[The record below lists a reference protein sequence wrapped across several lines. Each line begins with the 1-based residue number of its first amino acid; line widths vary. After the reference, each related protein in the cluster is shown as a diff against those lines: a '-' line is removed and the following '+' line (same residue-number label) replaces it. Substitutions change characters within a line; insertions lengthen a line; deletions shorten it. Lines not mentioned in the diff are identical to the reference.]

1 MGTMTTR
8 QAAEVLQVTTEAVRK
23 MLKTGRMEQTGVVG
37 RMLLIDADSVH
48 RVHREGKR
56 AGRLWTEQTAWAALF
71 LLSGR
76 KVTWLSSSELWRLRK
91 RLASITAEEFQ
102 QLVRNRATPRRFRGS
117 TSSKAQLA
125 KTIGLTGTGIL
136 KDQRIASSFGLAA
149 GSTALE
155 GYAKAGFIDKNA
167 RKLGLRE
174 DATGDI
180 LIREIRFTQPLE
192 DGKVPIAAIAVD
204 LQDAHSIRER
214 SAGRSKLEELLHAQ

>member
-1 MGTMTTR
+1 MGAMTTR

-23 MLKTGRMEQTGVVG
+23 MLKTGRLEQTGVVG
-37 RMLLIDADSVH
+37 RMLLDADSAH

-71 LLSGR
+71 LLSGQ

-117 TSSKAQLA
+117 ALSKAQLA
-125 KTIGLTGTGIL
+125 KTIGLTGNGIL
-136 KDQRIASSFGLAA
+136 KDQRIARSFGLVA

-180 LIREIRFTQPLE
+180 LIREIHFALPLDE
-192 DGKVPIAAIAVD
+192 GKVPVAAMAVD
-204 LQDAHSIRER
+204 LQDAHATRER
-214 SAGRSKLEELLHAQ
+214 SAGRAKIEELLHAQ

>member
-1 MGTMTTR
+1 MGAMTTR

-23 MLKTGRMEQTGVVG
+23 MLKTGRLEQTGMVG
-37 RMLLIDADSVH
+37 RMLMIDADSVH

-56 AGRLWTEQTAWAALF
+56 AGRLWTEQTAWAAIF
-71 LLSGR
+71 LLSGQ

-117 TSSKAQLA
+117 ASSKAQLA
-125 KTIGLTGTGIL
+125 KTIGLTGIGIL
-136 KDQRIASSFGLAA
+136 TDPRIASSFGLAA

-155 GYAKAGFIDKNA
+155 GYAKAGLIDKNA

-180 LIREIRFTQPLE
+180 LIREFRFTLPLV
-192 DGKVPIAAIAVD
+192 DGQVPIAAIAVD
-204 LQDAHSIRER
+204 LQDAHSTRER
-214 SAGRSKLEELLHAQ
+214 SAGRAKIEELLHAQ

>member
-1 MGTMTTR
+1 M
-8 QAAEVLQVTTEAVRK
+8 
-23 MLKTGRMEQTGVVG
+23 KTGRLEQTGVVG
-37 RMLLIDADSVH
+37 RMLLIDADSVR
-48 RVHREGKR
+48 RVRREGKR
-56 AGRLWTEQTAWAALF
+56 AGRLWTEQTAWAAIF

-136 KDQRIASSFGLAA
+136 KEQSVASSFGLVA

-174 DATGDI
+174 DATGNI
-180 LIREIRFTQPLE
+180 LIREIRFAPPLE
-192 DGKVPIAAIAVD
+192 DGQVPIAAIAVD
-204 LQDAHSIRER
+204 LQDSHSTRER
-214 SAGRSKLEELLHAQ
+214 SAGRSKIEELLHAQ